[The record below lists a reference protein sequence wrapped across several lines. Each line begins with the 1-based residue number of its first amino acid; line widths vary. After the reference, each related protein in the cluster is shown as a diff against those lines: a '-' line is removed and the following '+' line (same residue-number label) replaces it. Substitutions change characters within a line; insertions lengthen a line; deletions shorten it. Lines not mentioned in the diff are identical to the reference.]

1 MQSYRLEDLMGTW
14 LSQFPMSHMPN
25 LPFISAPELAPKE
38 DLLVQAGLSGAP
50 QQLPLRNN
58 FNMIIIYRRTISP
71 PQFSYCR
78 QCCHFANP
86 LDSSK
91 FLVAFLMPFSRPSF
105 VSHMFSLSL

>member
-1 MQSYRLEDLMGTW
+1 MGTW

-25 LPFISAPELAPKE
+25 LTFISAPELGPKE

-50 QQLPLRNN
+50 QQLPLKTIS
-58 FNMIIIYRRTISP
+58 NMIIIYRRTISP

-78 QCCHFANP
+78 QFCHFANP